1 MPTNS
6 LMQNTFVEK
15 LKRLNLAYIAVVCIL
30 ASIGVLLLY
39 SAAHGSW
46 TPYAERHLVRFV
58 MGLGMA
64 LVIAFLPLRLIFK
77 MSYLIY
83 FLAIVLLILVQVMG
97 VSAGGATRWLDVGF
111 MRIQP
116 SEIAKIAIV
125 LAAARFYHQRQI
137 DTIKSFSAVVFVAVG
152 ILIPVGLTIIQPDLG
167 TSLFLM
173 MVGAGVMFFAGV
185 PWGYFAGAFAAGLAL
200 IPVAW
205 NFFLHD
211 YQKGRV
217 LTFLDPSRDPLGA
230 GYHIIQSKI
239 AIGSAGFWGKGFMQ
253 GSQSQLQFLPEKH
266 TDFIF
271 TLLTEDFGAAGALI
285 VISLYLTLILMG
297 VYMSIRNLNQY
308 CSLVIA
314 GVTTTLFVYAFIN
327 MAMVM
332 GLMPVVGLPLPFLSY
347 GGTSLLTLM
356 VSLGL
361 VLNMDLNRYYHLP
374 GASGLSSGRYF

>member
-1 MPTNS
+1 MKNA
-6 LMQNTFVEK
+6 LVRDTFNEK
-15 LKRLNLAYIAVVCIL
+15 IKRLNLAYIAIICL
-30 ASIGVLLLY
+30 LGAIGVMLLY
-39 SAAHGSW
+39 SAGHGNWS
-46 TPYAERHLVRFV
+46 PYAEKHLIRFS
-58 MGLGMA
+58 MGVCLAM
-64 LVIAFLPLRLIFK
+64 VIAFLPLRLIFK
-77 MSYLIY
+77 LSYVAY
-83 FLAIVLLILVQVMG
+83 FAAVGLLLLVPFLG
-97 VSAGGATRWLDVGF
+97 VSAGGATRWLDIGF
-111 MRIQP
+111 MRLQP
-116 SEIAKIAIV
+116 SEIAKIAII
-125 LAAARFYHQRQI
+125 LAAARFYHQRQVV
-137 DTIKSFSAVVFVAVG
+137 TTKSFQAVVFMAVG
-152 ILIPVGLTIIQPDLG
+152 ILIPALLTAIQPDLG
-167 TSLFLM
+167 TSLLLL

-185 PWGYFAGAFAAGLAL
+185 PWGYFAGAFGAGLVF
-200 IPVAW
+200 IPIAW
-205 NFFLHD
+205 QFLLHD

-271 TLLTEDFGAAGALI
+271 TLMTEDFGMAGALT
-285 VISLYLTLILMG
+285 VIGLYLALILMG
-297 VYMSIRNLNQY
+297 VYMAIRNLNQY

-361 VLNMDLNRYYHLP
+361 VLNMDLNRYNHLP
-374 GASGLSSGRYF
+374 GASGLSSRRHF

>member
-1 MPTNS
+1 MMQNS
-6 LMQNTFVEK
+6 LTQNSFIEK
-15 LKRLNLAYIAVVCIL
+15 LKRLNIAYIVIVCL
-30 ASIGVLLLY
+30 LGAIGVTMLY

-46 TPYAERHLVRFV
+46 SPYAERHLLRFA
-58 MGLGMA
+58 MGLGLA
-64 LVIAFLPLRLIFK
+64 IFIAFLPLRLVFK
-77 MSYLIY
+77 MSYLVY
-83 FLAIVLLILVQVMG
+83 FAAIVMLALVQVMG
-97 VSAGGATRWLDVGF
+97 VTAGGATRWLDLGIRV
-111 MRIQP
+111 QP
-116 SEIAKIAIV
+116 SELAKIGIV
-125 LAAARFYHQRQI
+125 LAAARFYHQRQT
-137 DTIKSFSAVVFVAVG
+137 DTIRSFSAVVFVAVG
-152 ILIPVGLTIIQPDLG
+152 ILIPALLTVIQPDLG
-167 TSLFLM
+167 TCLLLM

-185 PWGYFAGAFAAGLAL
+185 PWGYFASAVVAGLAF
-200 IPVAW
+200 IPIAW
-205 NFFLHD
+205 NFLLHD

-271 TLLTEDFGAAGALI
+271 TLLTEDFGAAGAI
-285 VISLYLTLILMG
+285 VVIGLYIALILMG
-297 VYMSIRNLNQY
+297 VYMAMRNLNQY

-361 VLNMDLNRYYHLP
+361 VLNMDLNRYNHLP